1 MTEEVEVVQEATAEP
16 QEVEQVEQ
24 VENTEEST
32 PSDTEDTGEPKR
44 QDKGVG
50 KRINEL
56 TREKYEAKR
65 EAEYWRQQ
73 AEQMRQP
80 QAEKPSGKPTP
91 DQFQTFE
98 DYQEA
103 LVNHALSERLAK
115 EREAKEA
122 FEAEQRTRAAK
133 QTWSKQEETA
143 RESFIDYD
151 ETVYPLLD
159 IEEVGNNP
167 FLGSA
172 IADSPIGAKILYHL
186 GKNPD
191 EAVRIARLSPA
202 ATARE
207 IGKLEARLEEQ
218 AKPKSSAPPPPK
230 PVGGAAKAINGL
242 RDDMPVDDWVKLRT
256 QEARKAGYR

>member
-1 MTEEVEVVQEATAEP
+1 LTEEVEVAQEATAEP

-73 AEQMRQP
+73 AELMRQP
-80 QAEKPSGKPTP
+80 QAEKSSGKPTP

-143 RESFIDYD
+143 REAFIDYD

-159 IEEVGNNP
+159 IEEVVTTRSSVLQLLIRLLAQRFYITSARIQMKQCVLHDFLQQLQRERLGNWKQGWKSKPSPNP
-167 FLGSA
+167 A
-172 IADSPIGAKILYHL
+172 HHPHP
-186 GKNPD
+186 N
-191 EAVRIARLSPA
+191 
-202 ATARE
+202 
-207 IGKLEARLEEQ
+207 Q
-218 AKPKSSAPPPPK
+218 
-230 PVGGAAKAINGL
+230 
-242 RDDMPVDDWVKLRT
+242 
-256 QEARKAGYR
+256 